1 MTIPTYLPFSIVA
14 GCVATIAAVILG
26 ASQALKRSGWPDS
39 KRRLTVQ
46 TTAVVLIGWFAV
58 AVILASLGV
67 YRADADHVP
76 TIQFGI
82 VVPILAGGL
91 MIWRWPALSR
101 LIDAVPRQWVIA
113 VQLYRVEGVTF
124 LILYASSLLPGLFAL
139 PAGAGDVT
147 VGLLALAIGISVSR
161 GRQLRSRTVLRW
173 NLLGIADL
181 VVALATG
188 FLTSPSPLQKFGFD
202 RPNELISVFPLAL
215 IPTFL
220 VPLAILL
227 HVISLVQLR
236 RATAQSDRSREQSF
250 RGLRVRANTRI

>member
-1 MTIPTYLPFSIVA
+1 M
-14 GCVATIAAVILG
+14 
-26 ASQALKRSGWPDS
+26 
-39 KRRLTVQ
+39 
-46 TTAVVLIGWFAV
+46 
-58 AVILASLGV
+58 
-67 YRADADHVP
+67 
-76 TIQFGI
+76 
-82 VVPILAGGL
+82 
-91 MIWRWPALSR
+91 
-101 LIDAVPRQWVIA
+101 
-113 VQLYRVEGVTF
+113 TF